1 MIRIFR
7 NIRQKL
13 AAQNKVGA
21 YLRYAVGEIVLV
33 VIGILIAL
41 QVNTYNKDLQ
51 NKALAKT
58 SLANLRED
66 LEIQKKIIHEQ
77 IDYEDQMLDKTDSCL
92 RYLNAALPLNVLY
105 KLLTELAARHTFVAN
120 DATFDNMVSTGTM
133 VLIKNPELQN
143 DIVNYYQQLDYTT
156 RVVNNNNLFLIDNQ
170 FGSFVVNNSLGF
182 RLKPDGEMDMNY
194 TMTPEQR
201 FTLQIQL
208 SNRQNVSENMVRIC
222 KIQLEETEK
231 LIQRIEDN
239 LNE

>member
-1 MIRIFR
+1 MKIFR
-7 NIRQKL
+7 NIRKKL
-13 AAQNKVGA
+13 AAQNRVAA

-41 QVNTYNKDLQ
+41 QVNTFNKDLQ

-77 IDYEDQMLDKTDSCL
+77 IDYEDQMLDKTDSCF

-120 DATFDNMVSTGTM
+120 DATFNNMVSTGTM

-143 DIVNYYQQLDYTT
+143 AIVNYYQQLDYTT
-156 RVVNNNNLFLIDNQ
+156 KVVHNNNLFLIDNQ

-182 RLKPDGEMDMNY
+182 RLKPDGKMDMNY

-208 SNRQNVSENMVRIC
+208 SNRQNVSKNMVRIC
-222 KIQLEETEK
+222 NLQLEATEK
-231 LIQRIEDN
+231 LIQRIDHVIKD
-239 LNE
+239 